1 MVIFS
6 AVFFVLATW
15 LAMTPNKLV
24 ERIGKFLTPTL
35 LLLLVFVFINYVF
48 RGEVNIAAAQEAY
61 AGNPLAKGFL
71 EGYQTMDTIAAL
83 NFGLVIATTIT
94 SLGIESKKSVMSY
107 TVRAGIFAGTI
118 LSLVYLMLSYMG
130 MGSSNVFPIQENGA
144 WTLRCIV
151 KQLFG
156 GPGAVLL
163 AAIFTLA
170 CLTTCVGLITSI
182 SQYFSTLTKK
192 ISYTQW
198 VFLISGFSFL
208 VCNQGLNTILGLSIP
223 VLNAIYPISIMLI
236 VLGIC
241 EKWIKNNPYIYPG
254 TIAAVGCISIIYVL
268 DKELKIPLGFLSDWC
283 HALPLYSMGLGWV
296 VIAIAAVA
304 LTSVLYAFK
313 KR

>member
-1 MVIFS
+1 M
-6 AVFFVLATW
+6 
-15 LAMTPNKLV
+15 
-24 ERIGKFLTPTL
+24 
-35 LLLLVFVFINYVF
+35 
-48 RGEVNIAAAQEAY
+48 
-61 AGNPLAKGFL
+61 
-71 EGYQTMDTIAAL
+71 
-83 NFGLVIATTIT
+83 
-94 SLGIESKKSVMSY
+94 
-107 TVRAGIFAGTI
+107 
-118 LSLVYLMLSYMG
+118 
-130 MGSSNVFPIQENGA
+130 
-144 WTLRCIV
+144 
-151 KQLFG
+151 
-156 GPGAVLL
+156 LL

-241 EKWIKNNPYIYPG
+241 EKCIKNNPYIYPG
-254 TIAAVGCISIIYVL
+254 TIAAVGCISVIYVL
-268 DKELKIPLGFLSDWC
+268 DDLKVPLRFLSDWC

>member
-1 MVIFS
+1 
-6 AVFFVLATW
+6 
-15 LAMTPNKLV
+15 
-24 ERIGKFLTPTL
+24 
-35 LLLLVFVFINYVF
+35 
-48 RGEVNIAAAQEAY
+48 
-61 AGNPLAKGFL
+61 
-71 EGYQTMDTIAAL
+71 
-83 NFGLVIATTIT
+83 
-94 SLGIESKKSVMSY
+94 
-107 TVRAGIFAGTI
+107 
-118 LSLVYLMLSYMG
+118 MG

-208 VCNQGLNTILGLSIP
+208 VCNQGLNTILGISIP
-223 VLNAIYPISIMLI
+223 ILNAIYPISIMLI

-241 EKWIKNNPYIYPG
+241 ERWIKNNPYIYPC
-254 TIAAVGCISIIYVL
+254 TITAVGCISVIYVL
-268 DKELKIPLGFLSDWC
+268 DDLKVPLGFLSDWC